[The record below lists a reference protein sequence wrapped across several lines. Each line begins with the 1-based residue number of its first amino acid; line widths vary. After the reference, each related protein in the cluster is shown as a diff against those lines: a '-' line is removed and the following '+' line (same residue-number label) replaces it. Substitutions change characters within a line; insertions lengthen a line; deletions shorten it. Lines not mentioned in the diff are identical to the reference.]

1 MSEPI
6 RPLQISDQLKTIAW
20 LRWRLFANGLRSTR
34 GAMELTSQILLSFV
48 FALAGFG
55 GALGMCA
62 AAYLLLSHGKPELL
76 ALPLWMIFFFWQ
88 GFPVMA
94 TAFTNNPDSTDL
106 LRFPLDYRS
115 YFLVRMAAGIFAER
129 SQTSR
134 VIRNAPSRE
143 P

>member
-1 MSEPI
+1 MTELT
-6 RPLQISDQLKTIAW
+6 RPPRVADQLQAIAW
-20 LRWRLFANGLRSTR
+20 LRWRLFANGLRSSR

-115 YFLVRMAAGIFAER
+115 YFLVRR
-129 SQTSR
+129 R
-134 VIRNAPSRE
+134 P
-143 P
+143 